1 MARHEKEAAVEE
13 LKSNIEGS
21 TIAIATQYKGITVE
35 EVTELRAQLRAGN
48 VVYKVYKNTLAKRA
62 LDDLGYSEAVEYMEG
77 PIAWAFC
84 ADPVTPA
91 KLLMEFSKNVKAIV
105 MRGGILDGKPVGAD
119 QLNALAVLPSKDQL
133 LAQVVGTIAA
143 PLRNLVGALNA
154 IPRKLVYAVDAVK
167 KQKEEAEAA

>member
-1 MARHEKEAAVEE
+1 MARPEKEAAVEE

-21 TIAIATQYKGITVE
+21 TIAIVTQYKGITVE
-35 EVTELRAQLRAGN
+35 EVTILRAQLRENN

-62 LDDLGYSEAVEYMEG
+62 LDDLGFSEAVEFMEG

-84 ADPVTPA
+84 SDPVTPA
-91 KLLMEFSKNVKAIV
+91 KLLKEFSKNVKAIV

-133 LAQVVGTIAA
+133 LAQVVGTIAM
-143 PLRNLVGALNA
+143 PMRNLVGALSA
-154 IPRKLVYAVDAVK
+154 VPRNMVNVLDQIR
-167 KQKEEAEAA
+167 KQKEESEAA